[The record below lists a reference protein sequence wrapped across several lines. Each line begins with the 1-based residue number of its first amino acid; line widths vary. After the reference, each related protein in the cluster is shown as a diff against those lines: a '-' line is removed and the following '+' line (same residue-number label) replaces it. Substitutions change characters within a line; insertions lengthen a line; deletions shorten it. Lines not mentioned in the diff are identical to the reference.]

1 MACNII
7 TDLYIIWLPMPMLF
21 KSTLPMATK
30 IALATLFGCGIFVTI
45 AGILRVTY
53 IVYVGRPETL
63 VSHNK
68 SCMTDIPVTV
78 PPRPPPHQL
87 LGRS

>member
-1 MACNII
+1 
-7 TDLYIIWLPMPMLF
+7 MPMLF

-53 IVYVGRPETL
+53 IVYVSRP
-63 VSHNK
+63 
-68 SCMTDIPVTV
+68 D
-78 PPRPPPHQL
+78 PPPPQE
-87 LGRS
+87 RIA

>member
-1 MACNII
+1 
-7 TDLYIIWLPMPMLF
+7 MPMLF

-53 IVYVGRPETL
+53 IVYVGHPHPS
-63 VSHNK
+63 VSREK
-68 SCMTDIPVTV
+68 LCKTDTPVTV
-78 PPRPPPHQL
+78 AP
-87 LGRS
+87 

>member
-1 MACNII
+1 
-7 TDLYIIWLPMPMLF
+7 MPMLF

-53 IVYVGRPETL
+53 IVYV
-63 VSHNK
+63 SHPD
-68 SCMTDIPVTV
+68 S
-78 PPRPPPHQL
+78 PPSQDRIA
-87 LGRS
+87 

>member
-1 MACNII
+1 
-7 TDLYIIWLPMPMLF
+7 MPMLF

-53 IVYVGRPETL
+53 IVYV
-63 VSHNK
+63 S
-68 SCMTDIPVTV
+68 
-78 PPRPPPHQL
+78 
-87 LGRS
+87 

>member
-1 MACNII
+1 
-7 TDLYIIWLPMPMLF
+7 MPMLF

-53 IVYVGRPETL
+53 IVYVSRPRTSSD
-63 VSHNK
+63 SHNK
-68 SCMTDIPVTV
+68 YCLTDNT
-78 PPRPPPHQL
+78 L
-87 LGRS
+87 LAVAP